1 MQKVNVEILIDVFL
15 SEIINNKVDIW
26 GRINSVIYRDDDVWN
41 LMLKKMGEQIN
52 NQKEWEEFENFVKDI
67 NNWHEYLSF
76 NEDEIKVEQAEKTLD
91 GIIIPL
97 NIAFSIDV
105 PKLYTLYKKKT
116 VIVNLQSILKNA
128 TVEQMLDILN
138 YCDKIG
144 ARAKK

>member
-1 MQKVNVEILIDVFL
+1 MK
-15 SEIINNKVDIW
+15 S
-26 GRINSVIYRDDDVWN
+26 
-41 LMLKKMGEQIN
+41 MT
-52 NQKEWEEFENFVKDI
+52 WEEFENFVKDI

-97 NIAFSIDV
+97 NITFSIDV

-144 ARAKK
+144 ARTKK

>member
-97 NIAFSIDV
+97 NITFSIDV